1 MNEAETKRARILVK
15 LAKVEAKLNKQELA
29 EAQAE
34 KELLDAQEECAAEID
49 SQLGGAGGYLAGA
62 AIGMACGIAAGMY
75 PAAAAKIAN
84 NVAVAVLPD
93 DNL

>member
-1 MNEAETKRARILVK
+1 MVK
-15 LAKVEAKLNKQELA
+15 LAKVEAKLNKQDLA

-62 AIGMACGIAAGMY
+62 GVRDSCGDVPYRRRQDSKERGRGC
-75 PAAAAKIAN
+75 PC
-84 NVAVAVLPD
+84 
-93 DNL
+93 